1 MRAGEIGL
9 AIELPPGFGRDVSRG
24 RDVEIGA
31 WVDGANPT
39 RAETLRSYA
48 QAIHANWLAQK
59 GRELYGDA
67 AIAGSYQLALRYR
80 YNPDVRSVVAMAP
93 GIIPLLL
100 IMIPAVLAALAVVRE
115 KELGSIVNFYVTP
128 VTRLEFLLGIQL
140 PYVVLAFANFLLLVG
155 FALTVFRVP
164 FTGSFPTYAA
174 AALLYVTTTTGIGL
188 VISSFMKSQIAALF
202 GTVLITLI
210 PAIQYSGLID
220 PVSSLQGAGKMI
232 GLVYPTSY
240 FVTISRGTFSKALGF
255 ATLHNELLALAV
267 MIPVLVTTGALLLKK
282 QAR

>member
-1 MRAGEIGL
+1 
-9 AIELPPGFGRDVSRG
+9 
-24 RDVEIGA
+24 
-31 WVDGANPT
+31 
-39 RAETLRSYA
+39 
-48 QAIHANWLAQK
+48 
-59 GRELYGDA
+59 
-67 AIAGSYQLALRYR
+67 
-80 YNPDVRSVVAMAP
+80 MAP

-255 ATLHNELLALAV
+255 ATLHNERSWRSLS
-267 MIPVLVTTGALLLKK
+267 
-282 QAR
+282 